1 MVCVSS
7 PVGYGGEI
15 VSGYRRDAFFIAFDP
30 FRTSSPDM
38 IEFEEE
44 KGYKRVIE

>member
-1 MVCVSS
+1 V
-7 PVGYGGEI
+7 
-15 VSGYRRDAFFIAFDP
+15 FDP
-30 FRTSSPDM
+30 FRTSPLDM